1 LGYLFEAAPVVLAD
15 VQVLDLDFFRDP
27 FPSYDVITMS
37 MILHD
42 WGQEKKRQL
51 ISKVRLAALAHF
63 MHTAC

>member
-1 LGYLFEAAPVVLAD
+1 
-15 VQVLDLDFFRDP
+15 VQVLDLDFFKDP

-51 ISKVRLAALAHF
+51 ISKVGAAV
-63 MHTAC
+63 